1 MAQPSLELCEV
12 DPGDGF
18 QYLSSYQNVSRWK
31 NRNRW
36 KKSQNYF
43 FLTNFLM
50 SYFKTLPEKR
60 FFSKKRQFFHFFS
73 LNPWNHIHTCP
84 SVKYMFFRY
93 HGNFSI
99 KLSHI
104 PSYITTYKNSKTKR
118 AQEKACFLSILQI
131 SKHASVARCWLIVD
145 FYLSCH
151 KHTSKLLVALS
162 RVSKSLLDRFLDRKT
177 WFFVFSDFYARCV
190 PKGLSLQ
197 KSNSS
202 FLSFFKFAK
211 LNSHVFTAFLNMH
224 N

>member
-1 MAQPSLELCEV
+1 
-12 DPGDGF
+12 
-18 QYLSSYQNVSRWK
+18 
-31 NRNRW
+31 
-36 KKSQNYF
+36 
-43 FLTNFLM
+43 
-50 SYFKTLPEKR
+50 
-60 FFSKKRQFFHFFS
+60 
-73 LNPWNHIHTCP
+73 
-84 SVKYMFFRY
+84 MFFRY

-190 PKGLSLQ
+190 PKGLIRYRNTYMIFHESCKNFGKINFSTILMIWA
-197 KSNSS
+197 
-202 FLSFFKFAK
+202 LSD
-211 LNSHVFTAFLNMH
+211 
-224 N
+224 

>member
-1 MAQPSLELCEV
+1 
-12 DPGDGF
+12 
-18 QYLSSYQNVSRWK
+18 
-31 NRNRW
+31 
-36 KKSQNYF
+36 
-43 FLTNFLM
+43 
-50 SYFKTLPEKR
+50 
-60 FFSKKRQFFHFFS
+60 
-73 LNPWNHIHTCP
+73 
-84 SVKYMFFRY
+84 MFFRY

-190 PKGLSLQ
+190 PKGLRGLLIVLF
-197 KSNSS
+197 SN
-202 FLSFFKFAK
+202 FLSDLWYRARYSKHSPNSGFFSARWIV
-211 LNSHVFTAFLNMH
+211 NA
-224 N
+224 

>member
-1 MAQPSLELCEV
+1 
-12 DPGDGF
+12 
-18 QYLSSYQNVSRWK
+18 
-31 NRNRW
+31 
-36 KKSQNYF
+36 
-43 FLTNFLM
+43 
-50 SYFKTLPEKR
+50 
-60 FFSKKRQFFHFFS
+60 
-73 LNPWNHIHTCP
+73 
-84 SVKYMFFRY
+84 MFFRY

-190 PKGLSLQ
+190 PKGLKTRFWWIQEGL
-197 KSNSS
+197 KRIPHKT
-202 FLSFFKFAK
+202 LLLYMRLYKW
-211 LNSHVFTAFLNMH
+211 LG
-224 N
+224 

>member
-1 MAQPSLELCEV
+1 
-12 DPGDGF
+12 
-18 QYLSSYQNVSRWK
+18 
-31 NRNRW
+31 
-36 KKSQNYF
+36 
-43 FLTNFLM
+43 
-50 SYFKTLPEKR
+50 
-60 FFSKKRQFFHFFS
+60 
-73 LNPWNHIHTCP
+73 
-84 SVKYMFFRY
+84 MFFRY

-162 RVSKSLLDRFLDRKT
+162 RVYKSLLDRFLDRKT

-190 PKGLSLQ
+190 PKRLRFFLI
-197 KSNSS
+197 SNFILLILFSAIQYIIIIQVQLDCLRQFHRGS
-202 FLSFFKFAK
+202 
-211 LNSHVFTAFLNMH
+211 NR
-224 N
+224 

>member
-50 SYFKTLPEKR
+50 SYFKTLPEKL

-73 LNPWNHIHTCP
+73 LNPWNHIHTCS
-84 SVKYMFFRY
+84 SVRDMSFRY
-93 HGNFSI
+93 HGNFWMI
-99 KLSHI
+99 LSRV
-104 PSYITTYKNSKTKR
+104 PSYIATYKNSGTNR
-118 AQEKACFLSILQI
+118 AQKKGCFLSILQI
-131 SKHASVARCWLIVD
+131 SNHSSVARCCLNVD

-151 KHTSKLLVALS
+151 KHTPKLLIALS
-162 RVSKSLLDRFLDRKT
+162 RVSKNLLDRFLDRKT
-177 WFFVFSDFYARCV
+177 WFFVFSNFYARCV
-190 PKGLSLQ
+190 TKGLMMSAPQL
-197 KSNSS
+197 SS
-202 FLSFFKFAK
+202 KMLENLKELSFFRK
-211 LNSHVFTAFLNMH
+211 V
-224 N
+224 